1 MVKFNFPSGALDTI
15 LLWRYYSCQQSPP
28 AKEVFVIQELYM
40 KLLTIA
46 FYRRYRLQLAVFGL
60 FIFAPWAF
68 PQLPAIAAESQS
80 LNVAEVVPLMVPYL
94 SSAPTDVLLFPQAGL
109 RPERYTI
116 KLPATAYSSTPDQTD
131 STPFIT
137 ASGSNVIWGV
147 VAANFLPIGT
157 RLRLPDH
164 YGDQVF
170 VVEDRMNERYNV
182 RLDIWM
188 ESREQAKH
196 WGLKQVVVEVL

>member
-1 MVKFNFPSGALDTI
+1 
-15 LLWRYYSCQQSPP
+15 
-28 AKEVFVIQELYM
+28 M

-68 PQLPAIAAESQS
+68 PQLLAIAAESQS

-94 SSAPTDVLLFPQAGL
+94 SSVPTDVLLFPQAGL

-137 ASGSNVIWGV
+137 ASGTNVRWGV